1 MKKIATITAM
11 LLCLSTQAQIANS
24 GFENWTNNNADNWT
38 VSSEF
43 GITQSTDP
51 NSGSYAMSIHNWY
64 LYLNTTL
71 EYRGNVSQYPT
82 QFNGMY
88 NYISQ
93 PFSAG
98 TVNIVVLSTMG
109 DTIINDM
116 GYFGPMN
123 DWTGFSVA
131 LTQDV
136 VPTDPADSIFIS
148 FVNSTA
154 DCIGNE
160 FECDFLSLDDLS
172 LTFGTASLNP
182 LDAIQMNVFPNPA
195 DDLVT
200 IQFDE
205 TTGSK
210 NVHIFILDMAGK
222 IAAEQTSSGK
232 ETTINVQHLDP
243 GTYFVKSIYQDGRV
257 LHQQLIIQ

>member
-1 MKKIATITAM
+1 MKRTATIMTM
-11 LLCLSTQAQIANS
+11 LLCLSTQAQITNS
-24 GFENWTNNNADNWT
+24 GFENWTNANADNWT
-38 VSSEF
+38 VTSEF

-51 NSGSYAMSIHNWY
+51 NSGNYAMSIHNWY
-64 LYLNTTL
+64 SYLNTTL
-71 EYRGNVSQYPT
+71 EYRGGVSQYPT

-98 TVNIVVLSTMG
+98 TVNIVVISTMG
-109 DTIINDM
+109 DTVINDI

-123 DWTGFSVA
+123 EWTSFSVA
-131 LTQDV
+131 LTQEF
-136 VPTDPADSIFIS
+136 VPADPADSIFIS
-148 FVNSTA
+148 FVNSTE
-154 DCIGNE
+154 DCLGNE
-160 FECDFLSLDDLS
+160 FACDFLSLDDLS

-182 LDAIQMNVFPNPA
+182 LDAIEMNLYPNPA

-243 GTYFVKSIYQDGRV
+243 GTYFVKIVKEDEHV
-257 LHQQLIIQ
+257 VHQQLIIQ